1 MILIE
6 RSSRQH
12 HKKSRWRAS
21 MPALSEELLGSPRAS
36 MPGTTLEFTV
46 PVAFLPPPK
55 SGYASSLRRFSRKNR
70 KSLLVR
76 TRFLRPTHLGRKW
89 LAALRP
95 LLSGRASPAVYPS
108 GGLEAAS
115 LLIPAGAGSAGRAAK
130 TAGAPISPKSPFLL
144 NYFAKLEQ
152 GGRNRV
158 PPKSGPGGGVA

>member
-1 MILIE
+1 
-6 RSSRQH
+6 
-12 HKKSRWRAS
+12 

-36 MPGTTLEFTV
+36 MPGTTLEFIV
-46 PVAFLPPPK
+46 PVAFLNPPLRRCPER
-55 SGYASSLRRFSRKNR
+55 LRRFSRKNR
-70 KSLLVR
+70 KSPYRDTVSAA
-76 TRFLRPTHLGRKW
+76 PTHPGRKL

-95 LLSGRASPAVYPS
+95 HLSGRASPAVYPT

-144 NYFAKLEQ
+144 NCFAKLEQ

-158 PPKSGPGGGVA
+158 PPKSGPGGGVAQLTRPNTRASTQFPEIIH